1 MKKWIAVS
9 VSVML
14 AIIISAIN
22 LFFYFSQT
30 NEMEDIAKQVAV
42 LEQENQGIRQQLN
55 EIDTQT
61 DVFRNR
67 VDSIEA
73 SLDEIDS
80 CLEELRLSFGDVSS
94 LGEGLSELDRSINEI
109 KQQLASLEIID
120 ASRIMEN
127 FEPFVVY
134 IEGAYF
140 GYQVS
145 GSGILVSD
153 AGHVVTNYH
162 VVEGLKT
169 IDVVISTGEAFTA
182 EMLDYDIGRD
192 FAILKLGTERKD
204 FPFAPL
210 GDSDNLLVGSGV
222 LAVGYPSPLGD
233 VVPGRASVTRGI
245 VSAIRKIDGYTYIQ
259 TDTAINPGNSGGALV
274 NFNGELVG
282 INVAKYVD
290 VDIEGIGLAIPVS
303 ELKDKIS
310 EYAGQ

>member
-1 MKKWIAVS
+1 MKKWIAIS

-22 LFFYFSQT
+22 LFFYLSQA
-30 NEMEDIAKQVAV
+30 NELEGISKQVA
-42 LEQENQGIRQQLN
+42 LLQQENQNIREQLD
-55 EIDTQT
+55 EGGTRADG
-61 DVFRNR
+61 FHNR
-67 VDSIEA
+67 LDSIEV
-73 SLDEIDS
+73 SLEEIDS
-80 CLEELRLSFGDVSS
+80 CLEELRLSFGDISS
-94 LGEGLSELDRSINEI
+94 LGEGLGELDRSITEI
-109 KQQLASLEIID
+109 KQQLSSLEIVD
-120 ASRIMEN
+120 ASQIMDN

-134 IEGAYF
+134 IEGTYF

-145 GSGILVSD
+145 GSGVLVS
-153 AGHVVTNYH
+153 AKGHVVTNYH

-169 IDVVISTGEAFTA
+169 IDVVISTGETFTA

-192 FAILKLGTERKD
+192 FAIIKLVTERND

-233 VVPGRASVTRGI
+233 IVPGRASVTRGI
-245 VSAIRKIDGYTYIQ
+245 VSAIRKIDGFTYVQ

-274 NFNGELVG
+274 NFSGELIG

-290 VDIEGIGLAIPVS
+290 VDIEGIDLAIPVS
-303 ELKDKIS
+303 EVKSKIS
-310 EYAGQ
+310 EYAG